1 MLPRFLRNFTA
12 FVDGRGQAGSIDEL
26 TLPTLELNT
35 EEHRAG
41 GLDVPVEIDLG
52 MALIELS
59 MVLSSYDYEN
69 FSAFGALNAGVPLTV
84 RGAIQRQ
91 GEAPQGVIIRMVGSA
106 KTIDRGNWSAGSK
119 ATKTVT
125 FTLTKYQEVING
137 VEAVFIDAE
146 NMIRRING
154 VDQLAG
160 QRLVLGL

>member
-1 MLPRFLRNFTA
+1 MLPRFLRNYTA

-26 TLPTLELNT
+26 TLPTLELTT

-41 GLDVPVEIDLG
+41 GLDGVVEIDLG
-52 MALIELS
+52 MAVLELS

-69 FSAFGALNAGVPLTV
+69 FRTFGALNAGVPLTV

-91 GEAPQGVIIRMVGSA
+91 GEAAQPVVIRMVGSA

-125 FTLTKYQEVING
+125 YTLTKYEEVING
-137 VEAVFIDAE
+137 VEAVFIDIE
-146 NMIRRING
+146 NMVRRIGG
-154 VDQLAG
+154 VDQLAS
-160 QRLVLGL
+160 QRLALGL